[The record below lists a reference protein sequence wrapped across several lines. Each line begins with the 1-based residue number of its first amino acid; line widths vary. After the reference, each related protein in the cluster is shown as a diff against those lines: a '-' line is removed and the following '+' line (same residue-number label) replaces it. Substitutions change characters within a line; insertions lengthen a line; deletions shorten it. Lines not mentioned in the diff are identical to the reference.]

1 MFPNDVILNGHNQLK
16 GIYFLGLRSFVRRRD
31 RNKKCNNR
39 VTSMDL
45 FKVKRYYRN
54 ECRKRWFFSN
64 TWMLHNILFYRI
76 FVIW

>member
-1 MFPNDVILNGHNQLK
+1 MSKIHFKPRFPNNVILK
-16 GIYFLGLRSFVRRRD
+16 GRNHSKGLYFLGLRSFVRKRD

-54 ECRKRWFFSN
+54 ECSKRRKWG
-64 TWMLHNILFYRI
+64 
-76 FVIW
+76 